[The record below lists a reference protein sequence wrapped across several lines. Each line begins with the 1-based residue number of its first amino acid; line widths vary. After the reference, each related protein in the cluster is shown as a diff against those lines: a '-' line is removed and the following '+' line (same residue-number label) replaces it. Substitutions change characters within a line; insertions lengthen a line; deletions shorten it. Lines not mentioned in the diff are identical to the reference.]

1 MTTTEEEKT
10 TTATTNLEPGE
21 TSPEFRGIIVDDMIG
36 YVSSIGLKAL
46 VVSNHEI
53 YDEVLSSD
61 PLALDKKRIKRVA
74 ECELVLSPT
83 TLRAVHTFL
92 GKKLKEYEAYFGEIP
107 TSEKFEARKKEYL
120 RSKGPDDLES
130 LR

>member
-1 MTTTEEEKT
+1 M
-10 TTATTNLEPGE
+10 
-21 TSPEFRGIIVDDMIG
+21 G

-53 YDEVLSSD
+53 YDEVLSFD

-74 ECELVLSPT
+74 ECQLIMSPT
-83 TLRAVHTFL
+83 VAKNVHELLTE
-92 GKKLKEYEAYFGEIP
+92 KIKEYEAYFGEIP
-107 TSEKFEARKKEYL
+107 TNEKFESRKKEYL

-130 LR
+130 LK